1 MSCDD
6 HTAQNDSASVEATF
20 GSAIKDNAVVK
31 GYVTIIK
38 NEGKEDE
45 QVLCRNKPNLL
56 TNNGR
61 DYAIAQFYT
70 NTSAGGVG
78 ENFIALT
85 VNTAAASTDSTLLTG
100 EITTNGLERALATT
114 ISHSTGTNSTTLNKI
129 FTASGTHTAVQM
141 SGTFNQLA
149 VGGTIGH
156 EAVFTP
162 VTLASS
168 DTLAVTWT
176 LTLG

>member
-6 HTAQNDSASVEATF
+6 HTAQNDNTSVEATF
-20 GSAIKDNAVVK
+20 GSAIKDNSVVK
-31 GYVTIIK
+31 GFVTVIK
-38 NEGKEDE
+38 NEGKKDE
-45 QVLCRNKPNLL
+45 QVVCRNKPNLL
-56 TNNGR
+56 TDTGR

-78 ENFIALT
+78 CNFIALT

-100 EITTNGLERALATT
+100 EITTNGLERAAATT
-114 ISHSTGTNSTTLNKI
+114 NSHIGGTNSTTLAKT
-129 FTASGTHTAVQM
+129 FVASGTHTAVQK
-141 SGTFNQLA
+141 SATFNQLA
-149 VGGTIGH
+149 VGGTIAH

>member
-6 HTAQNDSASVEATF
+6 HTTQNDSASVEATF

-38 NEGKEDE
+38 NEGKKDE

-70 NTSAGGVG
+70 NTSQQVVWA
-78 ENFIALT
+78 
-85 VNTAAASTDSTLLTG
+85 
-100 EITTNGLERALATT
+100 
-114 ISHSTGTNSTTLNKI
+114 
-129 FTASGTHTAVQM
+129 
-141 SGTFNQLA
+141 
-149 VGGTIGH
+149 
-156 EAVFTP
+156 
-162 VTLASS
+162 
-168 DTLAVTWT
+168 
-176 LTLG
+176 

>member
-31 GYVTIIK
+31 GFVTVIK
-38 NEGKEDE
+38 NEGKKDE

-78 ENFIALT
+78 MNFIALT
-85 VNTAAASTDSTLLTG
+85 
-100 EITTNGLERALATT
+100 
-114 ISHSTGTNSTTLNKI
+114 
-129 FTASGTHTAVQM
+129 
-141 SGTFNQLA
+141 
-149 VGGTIGH
+149 
-156 EAVFTP
+156 
-162 VTLASS
+162 S
-168 DTLAVTWT
+168 D
-176 LTLG
+176 